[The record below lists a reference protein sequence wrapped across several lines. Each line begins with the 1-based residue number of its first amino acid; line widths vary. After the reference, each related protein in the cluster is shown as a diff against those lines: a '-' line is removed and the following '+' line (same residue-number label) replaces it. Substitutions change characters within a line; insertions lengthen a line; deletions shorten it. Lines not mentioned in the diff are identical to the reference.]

1 MKLNINFPDNLI
13 TDELLRQER
22 IPCMCKISKEFEIS
36 FSDTIP
42 ESSGIVSE
50 WDRKELELRA
60 VASAG
65 GKYTHYA
72 FGLITLK
79 EIGLGVYKIIDL
91 EMFYRNFGWCVIL
104 KGGEYAPPGNFWDE
118 EC

>member
-22 IPCMCKISKEFEIS
+22 IPCLCKISKEFEIS

-50 WDRKELELRA
+50 WDRKE
-60 VASAG
+60 
-65 GKYTHYA
+65 
-72 FGLITLK
+72 
-79 EIGLGVYKIIDL
+79 
-91 EMFYRNFGWCVIL
+91 
-104 KGGEYAPPGNFWDE
+104 
-118 EC
+118 